1 MRRSPL
7 AIALTTALLAAPAVA
22 QTPIDRSI
30 PAAPDA
36 RVEVANVRG
45 EIVVTTW
52 DEPRVQ
58 LGGTLGEGSE
68 LKVEGEG
75 GRISVRVETADG
87 KGWSWWGRG
96 GVVAD
101 TRLELRVP
109 RAVALDVDAVSAD
122 VRVDGIAGSRE
133 VTVDSVSGDVR
144 LALESQRLKVS
155 SVSGDVVANGRS
167 ARSTFEAVS
176 GDIEARGLVGE
187 IDLETVSGDAR
198 LEATEVDRISVS
210 TVSGTLDVDL
220 VPRGAATIKGETM
233 SGELRLRLPAELSA
247 RIEAETF
254 SGGLASDFGTVEEEE
269 HGPGKRLR
277 ADVGAGVARI
287 ELETFSGDL
296 EIRRR

>member
-1 MRRSPL
+1 MRRTPF
-7 AIALTTALLAAPAVA
+7 AIALTAALIAAPAAA
-22 QTPIDRSI
+22 QAPIERSI

-58 LGGTLGEGSE
+58 LGGSLGEGSE

-75 GRISVRVETADG
+75 GRISVRIETKDG

-133 VTVDSVSGDVR
+133 VSVDSVSGDVR
-144 LALESQRLKVS
+144 LAVEAERLKVS
-155 SVSGDVVANGRS
+155 SVSGDVVAQGRIP
-167 ARSTFEAVS
+167 RSILESVS
-176 GDIEARGLVGE
+176 GDLEARGLVGE
-187 IDLETVSGDAR
+187 IDLETVSGGAR
-198 LEATEVDRISVS
+198 VEAGEVDRVSMS

-220 VPRGAATIKGETM
+220 LPRGAATIKGETM

-254 SGGLASDFGTVEEEE
+254 SGGIRSDFGTVEDEDR
-269 HGPGKRLR
+269 GPGKRLR
-277 ADVGAGVARI
+277 ADVGAGAARI

>member
-1 MRRSPL
+1 MRCTPF
-7 AIALTTALLAAPAVA
+7 AIVLTAAWLAAPAAA

-45 EIVVTTW
+45 EIVVTAW

-58 LGGTLGEGSE
+58 LAGTLGEGSE

-75 GRISVRVETADG
+75 GRISVRVEGAGG

-109 RAVALDVDAVSAD
+109 RAVALDIDAVSAD
-122 VRVDGIAGSRE
+122 VRVEGIAGSRE
-133 VTVDSVSGDVR
+133 VAVDSVSGDVR
-144 LALESQRLKVS
+144 LALEAQRLKVS
-155 SVSGDVVANGRS
+155 SVSGDVTAIGRA

-198 LEATEVDRISVS
+198 IEATEVDRIAVS
-210 TVSGTLDVDL
+210 TVSGTLEVDL
-220 VPRGAATIKGETM
+220 VPRGAATIKGKTM
-233 SGELRLRLPAELSA
+233 SGELRLRLPADLSA
-247 RIEAETF
+247 RIEADTF
-254 SGGLASDFGTVEEEE
+254 SGGLRSDFGTVEDEKR
-269 HGPGKRLR
+269 GPGKRLR
-277 ADVGAGVARI
+277 ADVGGGAARI
-287 ELETFSGDL
+287 DLETFSGDV